1 MVKKTR
7 RLPAGRSTQIRL
19 DGAVVSVCRLMT
31 EKEPDRTNR
40 RPQIM
45 NGDDQRQATSK
56 LGERAPTAAPKYLH
70 LLIWIVMVVM
80 ALLAVINILTSK

>member
-1 MVKKTR
+1 
-7 RLPAGRSTQIRL
+7 
-19 DGAVVSVCRLMT
+19 MT

-45 NGDDQRQATSK
+45 GGDDQRQATSK
-56 LGERAPTAAPKYLH
+56 RPERAVIAAPKCLH